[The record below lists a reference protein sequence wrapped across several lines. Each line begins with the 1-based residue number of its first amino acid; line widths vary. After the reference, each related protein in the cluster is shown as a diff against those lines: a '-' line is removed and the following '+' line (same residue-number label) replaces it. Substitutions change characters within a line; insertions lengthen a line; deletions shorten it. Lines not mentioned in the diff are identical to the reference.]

1 MSAIWLAF
9 FTVQLVL
16 CLYLGYRVARK
27 TGRSLLNW
35 LFVGFLAAIP
45 PLVGPVLMIVCALW
59 YPPRM
64 GPAPRRGANPDE
76 RRTSRRPDGSD
87 ATRRRGGER

>member
-1 MSAIWLAF
+1 MDVIWLIT

-16 CLYLGYRVARK
+16 CLYLGYRVAKK
-27 TGRSLLNW
+27 TDRSLLNW

-45 PLVGPVLMIVCALW
+45 PIVGPVLMMVCVLW

-64 GPAPRRGANPDE
+64 PRAPLRGANPNE
-76 RRTSRRPDGSD
+76 HGTTRRP
-87 ATRRRGGER
+87 GGRS

>member
-1 MSAIWLAF
+1 MSAIWLLAF
-9 FTVQLVL
+9 AVQLVL

-27 TGRSLLNW
+27 TERSLLNW

-45 PLVGPVLMIVCALW
+45 PIVGPVLMIVCALW

-64 GPAPRRGANPDE
+64 PRAPLRGANPDE
-76 RRTSRRPDGSD
+76 KRATGRRDERT
-87 ATRRRGGER
+87 ATRRSHEER